1 MSLMKNLQ
9 CPKCRSQEIIR
20 LPGNIEPPAMF
31 SGAKP
36 PSSFKSI
43 NVTHYCCANCGF
55 TETWVDNPED
65 LKVLL
70 KKYGF

>member
-1 MSLMKNLQ
+1 
-9 CPKCRSQEIIR
+9 
-20 LPGNIEPPAMF
+20 MF

-43 NVTHYCCANCGF
+43 HTTKYYCAACGYQ
-55 TETWVDNPED
+55 EEWADDPND
-65 LKVLL
+65 LQDLL

>member
-1 MSLMKNLQ
+1 MKNLQ
-9 CPKCRSQEIIR
+9 CPKCRSNEIIR
-20 LPGNIEPPAMF
+20 IPGEFQPPAMF

-43 NVTHYCCANCGF
+43 HTTKYCCTICGYM
-55 TETWVDNPED
+55 EEWADDPKD
-65 LKVLL
+65 LQDLL